1 MGLRSAPA
9 AGGPVDR
16 DGAEVPRGQL
26 TDAVP
31 GSPFQPGDRVRVVQI
46 LDETVTAT
54 DLGLDPDADIEAYL
68 VGRAGVV
75 HHLNYDCGC
84 GQRYPDDPMIGV
96 LLDGCAAP
104 PDPSEWPEFWP
115 EELSPVPAE
124 PAPGT

>member
-54 DLGLDPDADIEAYL
+54 DLGLDAVDNITGGFERDCLTGIDGVAHEDLHTRPDAPERSEG
-68 VGRAGVV
+68 VPGRS
-75 HHLNYDCGC
+75 
-84 GQRYPDDPMIGV
+84 Q
-96 LLDGCAAP
+96 
-104 PDPSEWPEFWP
+104 
-115 EELSPVPAE
+115 
-124 PAPGT
+124 